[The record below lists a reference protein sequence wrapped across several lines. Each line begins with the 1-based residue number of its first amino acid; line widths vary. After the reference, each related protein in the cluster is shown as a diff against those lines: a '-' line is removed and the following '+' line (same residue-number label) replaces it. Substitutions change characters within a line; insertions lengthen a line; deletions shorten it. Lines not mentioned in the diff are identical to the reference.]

1 MEYTN
6 KTVNTSLGEI
16 TCREYEDRLEF
27 RGLRYAKA
35 KRWEYPE
42 RVDSYDGDF
51 DATEYGPCCCQERAY
66 TVDAETNP
74 WFHKEFRS
82 GQTFTYSEDCHFLNI
97 VAPKEAKNCPV
108 LIYIY
113 GGSFTGGSSDEGH
126 LSGVSFAQNG
136 IVWVAMNYRI
146 NCFGFPNH
154 PDLRDEQGRCG
165 NFGLY
170 DQVCALEWIKDHIAE
185 FGGDPDNM
193 TLSGESAGAM
203 SVDLIMSTDRVK
215 AIGLKGAVL
224 MSGAGIQ
231 RAVSKPKMPEKGKAY
246 WEEIMHNAGVSS
258 MAELKEIPHE
268 KLYEAWRTAYDNQKF
283 GLLECLPCCDGV
295 LITRD
300 NFKMSTVPTEYP
312 QIYSVTTNDMLAP
325 TVMVKLNQMMAKKG
339 ARNGN
344 KTWMANFDRKLP
356 GDDVGAWHAAD
367 LLYVFKTQEQN
378 WRPWEEID
386 RKIADQMNQAMIAF
400 VKNHDP
406 NCGAIPTWT
415 NSRKS
420 PMRFCE
426 NTQMMPWDKKQLW
439 NNTIHHEGPI

>member
-1 MEYTN
+1 
-6 KTVNTSLGEI
+6 
-16 TCREYEDRLEF
+16 
-27 RGLRYAKA
+27 
-35 KRWEYPE
+35 
-42 RVDSYDGDF
+42 
-51 DATEYGPCCCQERAY
+51 
-66 TVDAETNP
+66 
-74 WFHKEFRS
+74 
-82 GQTFTYSEDCHFLNI
+82 
-97 VAPKEAKNCPV
+97 
-108 LIYIY
+108 
-113 GGSFTGGSSDEGH
+113 
-126 LSGVSFAQNG
+126 
-136 IVWVAMNYRI
+136 
-146 NCFGFPNH
+146 
-154 PDLRDEQGRCG
+154 
-165 NFGLY
+165 
-170 DQVCALEWIKDHIAE
+170 
-185 FGGDPDNM
+185 
-193 TLSGESAGAM
+193 
-203 SVDLIMSTDRVK
+203 
-215 AIGLKGAVL
+215 
-224 MSGAGIQ
+224 
-231 RAVSKPKMPEKGKAY
+231 
-246 WEEIMHNAGVSS
+246 MHNAGVSS

>member
-1 MEYTN
+1 MEFN
-6 KTVNTSLGEI
+6 KINVKTGIGEFQA
-16 TCREYEDRLEF
+16 REYGDRIEY
-27 RGLRYAKA
+27 RGIRYAHA
-35 KRWEYPE
+35 ARWEYPE
-42 RVDSYDGDF
+42 RVDSYEGVY
-51 DATEYGPCCCQERAY
+51 DATEYGNCCNQERAY
-66 TVDAETNP
+66 SNDSETNP
-74 WFHKEFRS
+74 WYWKEFREGLS
-82 GQTFTYSEDCHFLNI
+82 FTYGEDCHFLNI
-97 VAPKEAKNCPV
+97 IAPKNAEKCPV

-113 GGSFTGGSSDEGH
+113 GGSFTGGSSDEGQ

-136 IVWVAMNYRI
+136 VIWVAMNYRI

-231 RAVSKPKMPEKGKAY
+231 RIISKPKAPEKGVKY
-246 WEEIMHNAGVSS
+246 WEEIMQNAGVSS
-258 MAELKEIPHE
+258 MKELKEIPHD
-268 KLYEAWRTAYDNQKF
+268 KLYAAWRKAYDNQKF
-283 GLLECLPCCDGV
+283 GLLECLPNCDGV

-300 NFKMSTVPTEYP
+300 NFKLSTVPTEFP
-312 QIYSVTTNDMLAP
+312 QIYSITTNDMMAP
-325 TVMVKLNQMMAKKG
+325 IALVKLNQMMAKKG
-339 ARNGN
+339 SRNGN
-344 KTWMANFDRKLP
+344 KVWMANFDRKLP
-356 GDDVGAWHAAD
+356 GDDIGAWHAGD
-367 LLYVFKTQEQN
+367 LLYAFKTQERN

-386 RKIADQMNQAMIAF
+386 YKIAEQMNKSLIAF

-406 NCGAIPTWT
+406 NCDEIPQWDTGT
-415 NSRKS
+415 KT

-426 NTQMMPWDKKQLW
+426 DSKMMPWDKKQLLD
-439 NNTIHHEGPI
+439 NTLHHKGPI